1 MPHLI
6 CTSRLSRI
14 SHTALPTSLDPL
26 RRAGRGLSLALAL
39 SVGWL
44 GLTTSAQAGLIGA
57 QQVAQ
62 AAVAG
67 SPQARLQAAVDRADV
82 QRALVER
89 GVDPLQAQARI
100 AALSDDQAN
109 ALLAEIDR
117 APAGASGVLE
127 TAVFVFVLLL
137 VTDVLGFT
145 KVFPFTRS
153 IR

>member
-1 MPHLI
+1 MPLVTAVTTT
-6 CTSRLSRI
+6 TS
-14 SHTALPTSLDPL
+14 TSLDPL
-26 RRAGRGLSLALAL
+26 RRTARGLSLALAL

-44 GLTTSAQAGLIGA
+44 GLATSAQAGLIGA
-57 QQVAQ
+57 QQAAQ

-82 QRALVER
+82 ARALVER

-117 APAGASGVLE
+117 APAGVLG
-127 TAVFVFVLLL
+127 TVVFIFLVLL
-137 VTDVLGFT
+137 VTDILGFT